1 MDLSQIKLIATDM
14 DGTLLNSQNNVSE
27 KFFKIFKELKQ
38 HHIHFV
44 AASGRQYHSITDKL
58 HSIADDIT
66 IIAEN
71 GAIAKQRGKELLVTP
86 LSLSVVRDAITLI
99 RPLEDAYIVIC
110 GKDRA
115 YIETENIAFH
125 DMFREYYH
133 EFTKVPDL
141 NNIEGDEFLK
151 IAVYS
156 FGGSEKNI
164 YPHVRHLEETLQVKV
179 SGEYWLDISSQD
191 ANKGHALRLIQEKL
205 NVTREETLV
214 FGDYNNDL
222 EMMEQA
228 YFSYAMENAHQN
240 VLNAARYRT
249 LSNDN
254 NGVEHILEKLLEA
267 KRMAISGQ

>member
-1 MDLSQIKLIATDM
+1 MNLSEVKLIATDM
-14 DGTLLNSQNNVSE
+14 DGTLLNSESRVSDR
-27 KFFKIFKELKQ
+27 FFELFEELKQ

-44 AASGRQYHSITDKL
+44 AASGRQYHSIADKL
-58 HSIADDIT
+58 LPIKDDIT

-71 GAIAKQRGKELLVTP
+71 GAIAKQRDEELLVTP
-86 LSLSVVRDAITLI
+86 LPVSVVKNTVSLV

-110 GKDRA
+110 GRDQA
-115 YIETENIAFH
+115 YIETNNIAFH

-133 EFTKVPDL
+133 EYTKVPDL
-141 NNIEGDEFLK
+141 NDIKGDEFLK
-151 IAVYS
+151 IAIYS

-179 SGEYWLDISSQD
+179 SGEYWLDISSPD
-191 ANKGHALRLIQEKL
+191 ANKGHALKLLQEKL
-205 NVTREETLV
+205 NVTKEETLV

-228 YFSYAMENAHQN
+228 YFSYAMENAHPN
-240 VLNAARYRT
+240 VLNAARYKT

-267 KRMAISGQ
+267 KKMAVSGR